1 MQPMTGMQM
10 HVSQEQKFYRNILS
24 MAVTLHWY

>member
-10 HVSQEQKFYRNILS
+10 HVSQEQKFY
-24 MAVTLHWY
+24 